1 MMIPS
6 YTKRFEKDVKIMQK
20 RGKKIEKLKKL
31 IKKLVNEEPLEATY
45 RDHKLVGNYVNRREC
60 HIEPI

>member
-1 MMIPS
+1 MIPS

-31 IKKLVNEEPLEATY
+31 IKKLVNEEPLESIY
-45 RDHKLVGNYVNRREC
+45 RDHKLVGN
-60 HIEPI
+60 